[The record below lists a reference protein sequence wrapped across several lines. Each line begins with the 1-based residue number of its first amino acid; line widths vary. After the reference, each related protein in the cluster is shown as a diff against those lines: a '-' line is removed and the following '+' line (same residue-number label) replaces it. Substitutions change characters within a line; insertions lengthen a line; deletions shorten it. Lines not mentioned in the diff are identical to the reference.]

1 MRLIRLYDPGPLIAE
16 RELELGS
23 LAAAHAARV
32 LRVRVGDPLSV
43 FDGTGHE
50 HNAVVSAVRGASVR
64 VRIGA
69 ALAPEPPA
77 RVAITLAQSI
87 ARAERMDYAI
97 QKATELGVTRIV
109 PLIAEHS
116 VVKLSPESRKSQHWR
131 QVAVS
136 ACEQC
141 GRARIPEIAPAV
153 SAVTFL
159 SAPADGTRVI
169 LTANGGTTVAQL
181 PPSESFTIAIGPEG
195 GWSAAE
201 QAAAACGGAP
211 ACGAPAH
218 AGAGGAWIALRLGP
232 RVLRT
237 ETAGPAAIAALQAL
251 YGDFRP

>member
-1 MRLIRLYDPGPLIAE
+1 MLAAVRLIRLYDPGPLMAE

-50 HNAVVSAVRGASVR
+50 NNAVVSSVRGGSVR
-64 VRIGA
+64 VRLGA
-69 ALAPEPPA
+69 AVPPEPAA

-87 ARAERMDYAI
+87 ARTERMDYAI
-97 QKATELGVTRIV
+97 QKATELGVSRIV
-109 PLIAEHS
+109 PLVAEHG
-116 VVKLSPESRKSQHWR
+116 VVKLTPESRKSQHWR
-131 QVAVS
+131 QVAIS

-141 GRARIPEIAPAV
+141 GRARVPEIAPAI
-153 SAVTFL
+153 SAVQFL
-159 SAPADGTRVI
+159 SAPAEGIRVI
-169 LTANGGTTVAQL
+169 LTANGATTVAEL
-181 PPSESFTIAIGPEG
+181 PQSAAFTVAVGPEG

-201 QAAAACGGAP
+201 QAV
-211 ACGAPAH
+211 
-218 AGAGGAWIALRLGP
+218 AGAWTLLKLGP

-237 ETAGPAAIAALQAL
+237 ETAGPAAIAALQTL